1 MTTDISP
8 ETLQALPTAWELA
21 ALSFAY
27 PTNDL
32 AQALLDG
39 QWGEAAAEIA
49 GQLGFDLPDN
59 FGSFEDDASDKYAT
73 ADELRH
79 ALSVEATKLF
89 IGTVTPEVTPYEG
102 IWYAN
107 EKDIQALLYVNP
119 KAMAVERFMKACG
132 LTRPEGTN
140 EPLDHV
146 ATECELMEYLALRAF
161 ASEAFADQDVIAEDK
176 LPGGSAWVAYQEF
189 FSEHVV
195 SWVPAFCEA
204 VKAKSRIAFYH
215 DAAEYLATLVAWNQ
229 KSVDAIP

>member
-1 MTTDISP
+1 MTTNISS

-21 ALSFAY
+21 AISFAY

-32 AQALLDG
+32 TQALLDG

-49 GQLGFDLPDN
+49 GQLGLNLPDD

-73 ADELRH
+73 ADDLRH

-89 IGTVTPEVTPYEG
+89 IGTVNPEVTPYEG

-119 KAMAVERFMKACG
+119 KAMAVERFTKACG

-161 ASEAFADQDVIAEDK
+161 APETLGDQELIAEDQ
-176 LPGGSAWVAYQEF
+176 LPGGSAHAAYQEF
-189 FSEHVV
+189 FAEHIA

-204 VKAKSRIAFYH
+204 VKAKTRIPFYH
-215 DAAEYLATLVAWNQ
+215 DAAEYLVALVAWNQ
-229 KSVDAIP
+229 ESIDAIQ